1 MHIRV
6 FTFIFLVA
14 CSFSPALSAD
24 ESRDR
29 LIVETILKLDRFNY
43 ESASGKVKD
52 AISRYL
58 AKNSGSEEYYQLVER
73 FRIAE
78 QLPTLATL
86 SSDEEVNARAA
97 GLLVAIGGESA
108 IATALAD
115 AGNDKVR
122 LLMSLGAVND
132 DKSVAALARVLE
144 GKDLALA
151 RQAAKALAGSPAGQV
166 RLLELAESGKLA
178 EELKNGVS
186 LALTASVDPTIRTR
200 AAKVLPAPASLG
212 GESLPSIAELVKM
225 RGVAEKGQVIYMRSC
240 FTCHKVGDKGIDFGP
255 ALSEIGDKLAREA
268 MYTAII
274 DPSEAISF
282 GYEGVAI
289 EAANSQKLIG
299 YVASDGDH
307 EVGMKVPG
315 GALITIKRADIKSRE
330 PLPVSLMPASLVA
343 TMSRDDLVN
352 LVEYLTTLKK

>member
-1 MHIRV
+1 MRF
-6 FTFIFLVA
+6 FTVTFLVA
-14 CSFSPALSAD
+14 CSLSPVLPAD

-29 LIVETILKLDRFNY
+29 LIVETVLKLDSFNY
-43 ESASGKVKD
+43 EAASGKVKD

-58 AKNSGSEEYYQLVER
+58 ARNPGSEEYYQLVER
-73 FRIAE
+73 FRIVDE
-78 QLPTLATL
+78 LPVLAKL
-86 SSDEEVNARAA
+86 SSDKEVNARAA
-97 GLLVAIGGESA
+97 GLLVAIGGEPA

-115 AGNDKVR
+115 AGNNRVK
-122 LLMSLGAVND
+122 LLMSLGSVND
-132 DKSVAALARVLE
+132 PKSVTALMRILR
-144 GKDLALA
+144 GKDLALSM
-151 RQAAKALAGSPAGQV
+151 QAARALTGSPAGQV
-166 RLLELAESGKLA
+166 RLLELAESGDLA
-178 EELKNGVS
+178 EELKGGVS
-186 LALTASVDPTIRTR
+186 LTLTASVDPAIRAR

-212 GESLPSIAELVKM
+212 GEALPSLAALVKM
-225 RGVAEKGQVIYMRSC
+225 RGVAEKGQVVYMRSC

-255 ALSEIGDKLAREA
+255 ALTEIGDKLAREA

-289 EAANSQKLIG
+289 ETANAQKLIG

-315 GALITIKRADIKSRE
+315 GTLITMKRADIRSRE
-330 PLPVSLMPASLVA
+330 ALPVSLMPSSLVA